1 MAEKNQ
7 HEPLPN
13 KPASSI
19 SFQFKTSK
27 QPRPRVSSPTSS
39 VSLVPNLQRTVN
51 SSFSS
56 TSSAHHIHP
65 GTLPRSSNVSSPSSV
80 FGQTEEYDEEEGQ
93 AIEVKTVQSISVIE
107 GTFIPRHEEE
117 KEKPKYIIP
126 MSPEDQ
132 EAARLL
138 LEGKL

>member
-1 MAEKNQ
+1 MAEKSQ
-7 HEPLPN
+7 HNSIPS
-13 KPASSI
+13 KPPSI

-27 QPRPRVSSPTSS
+27 PPRPRVSSPTSS
-39 VSLVPNLQRTVN
+39 ISSVPSLHRTIN

-56 TSSAHHIHP
+56 TSTQIHS
-65 GTLPRSSNVSSPSSV
+65 GTLPRSNVSLPSPI
-80 FGQTEEYDEEEGQ
+80 FGQTEEYEEEERTTE
-93 AIEVKTVQSISVIE
+93 IKTVQSISVIE
-107 GTFIPRHEEE
+107 GAFVPHHEER

-138 LEGKL
+138 LEGNL